1 MGLIHHISLDC
12 YFAMNSMLI
21 LLFTFVS
28 LLTGSSLATEEV
40 TGTTAAPT
48 AAPTVAPTA
57 APTAAPTDAPTAAPA
72 ASYYAFDGCSDYRQ
86 THGRGQGWKEGI
98 LRPGYYD
105 STKEVAQIVCCEDGK
120 KCSRRPGGDCRS
132 GHSNKVKVTW
142 EAARAHCQKAK
153 MRLCASQAELDSCC
167 EKGCQY
173 DNTLVWSSVV
183 EGDQGAPN
191 ATTEGGCQVFP
202 DCKGKCK
209 GRGSRNC
216 WCDTEFVATG
226 VCSNA

>member
-1 MGLIHHISLDC
+1 MGRTLWTSSLIHHISLDC

-120 KCSRRPGGDCRS
+120 KCSRR
-132 GHSNKVKVTW
+132 
-142 EAARAHCQKAK
+142 
-153 MRLCASQAELDSCC
+153 
-167 EKGCQY
+167 
-173 DNTLVWSSVV
+173 
-183 EGDQGAPN
+183 
-191 ATTEGGCQVFP
+191 
-202 DCKGKCK
+202 
-209 GRGSRNC
+209 
-216 WCDTEFVATG
+216 
-226 VCSNA
+226 